1 MERTEAEIA
10 AQEELLKIA
19 DELERI
25 QTRLW
30 EVHASLPAPPERTLE
45 EEDDEEEMEVAAEV
59 RAIIECVINDWIGAA
74 IRDFRAGAAW
84 RKGPTRRSPS
94 AWRPS

>member
-45 EEDDEEEMEVAAEV
+45 EEGDEEMEVAMEV

-74 IRDFRAGAAW
+74 IRDFRAGAEYRLDRAE
-84 RKGPTRRSPS
+84 
-94 AWRPS
+94 

>member
-30 EVHASLPAPPERTLE
+30 EVHASLPAPPERTREE
-45 EEDDEEEMEVAAEV
+45 EEDGDEEMEVAMEV
-59 RAIIECVINDWIGAA
+59 RAIIECVVNDWIGAA
-74 IRDFRAGAAW
+74 IRDFWAGAEYRLDRAGDRA
-84 RKGPTRRSPS
+84 R
-94 AWRPS
+94 